1 MTEAE
6 LDRKKT
12 WEAKVDS
19 LAHHLCY
26 EIGDKMDMWEQY
38 RPDAE
43 AFLIHQVLKE
53 HYDNNFE
60 LPV

>member
-1 MTEAE
+1 MTDEE
-6 LDRKKT
+6 RRHL
-12 WEAKVDS
+12 WNGKVDS
-19 LAHHLCY
+19 LAHRLCF
-26 EIGDKMDMWEQY
+26 ETGDDPDMWEQY